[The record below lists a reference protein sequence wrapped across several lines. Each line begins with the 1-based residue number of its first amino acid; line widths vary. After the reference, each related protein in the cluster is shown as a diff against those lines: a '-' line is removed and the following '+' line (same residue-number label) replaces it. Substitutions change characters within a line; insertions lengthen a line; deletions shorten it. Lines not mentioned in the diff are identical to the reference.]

1 MDIKL
6 FNDTLKL
13 INGCFPE
20 DKGIIEDEFLY
31 YLLGYTYKLTET
43 KNDTYL
49 LSLAT
54 PLEDCLTEKN
64 TLRNVLGDNYL
75 SVLSNSQNL
84 TIKRLLKITLDKHPK
99 AARDTETRLLGMQKE
114 LHTLCEKY
122 SLPYV
127 DSENAELLFR
137 RLFTACITEK
147 EKKYPCLF
155 ASQKKRQLKPATI
168 NGTLG
173 RSDDSQ
179 NLLHCLN
186 QYHKIIISSQPGTG
200 KSRFVQYC
208 LSTWNLSDYCYV
220 SYASDL
226 ETTKN
231 AVSFYRN
238 ASTSEKASLDDL
250 KDKAYASSLLVI
262 DQMNDSKKIVEEL
275 TELASYAIDIIVIT
289 TANVS
294 CDTFYPFS
302 LPTLSNDM
310 LQTVFESSS
319 GTSLSN
325 NDRDL
330 LFRISQ
336 KNILLISL
344 IAGQYKQIVR
354 QSTEQSEENTETL
367 HQLLSNLDNTLGAHL
382 SNENHYNLTFKH
394 PYDNMALDLI
404 GHIKAIYTSLLKNY
418 KATTLLQRTTQF
430 LCCFG
435 DSVIPLSFFKLFPEY
450 IQKDIDTLFEM
461 GWIVKTDSTIQ
472 FPSLIARSIFAK
484 ELPTFADCYVPIN
497 TMADFLRNFD
507 QTLCI
512 PYLSNILFDFVR
524 SINTKIKDKNN
535 PDQKNASAE
544 FESWQDLL
552 YLIYNYYLENGDFLF
567 AEKITELLNHPDI
580 SHKYSKLDL
589 DIFKLSVHMSFPDWF
604 KKIPEKIDEFNDGAE
619 SRLAFLQATN
629 APFLITSMNTAIYL
643 YCSCSFAYYNS
654 GCPANA
660 DIQNIENL
668 KTYRFTLG
676 TILHIIPNPRLNR
689 SSSLS
694 IPQYEYYQLC
704 HTLMKSP
711 ECISSHLFEPFMQEN
726 KVPAFD
732 PTIPAYQLFTGTN
745 ANYRIRS
752 IAFTM
757 FMRSIYRKDL
767 QTRLYPSTYSVDS
780 EMLILTIRCDIA
792 RLHEQINACE
802 QIPWHTTWI
811 SLFCYL
817 RLMRELSTL
826 YAENNRHFFGV
837 YYSFILKALLRR
849 STFTEEHLKEVYDKI
864 IPDFLL

>member
-13 INGCFPE
+13 INEYFPE
-20 DKGIIEDEFLY
+20 NKGITEDEFLY
-31 YLLGYTYKLTET
+31 YLLGYTNKPTET

-54 PLEDCLTEKN
+54 PLKDCLTEKN
-64 TLRNVLGDNYL
+64 TLHNILGDNYL
-75 SVLSNSQNL
+75 SILSNSQNL
-84 TIKRLLKITLDKHPK
+84 TIKLLLKITLDRDPK
-99 AARDTETRLLGMQKE
+99 AARSTETHLLGLQKE
-114 LHTLCEKY
+114 LHALCEKY
-122 SLPYV
+122 SLPYA
-127 DSENAELLFR
+127 DSENVESLFR
-137 RLFTACITEK
+137 TLFTACITEK
-147 EKKYPCLF
+147 KCPCLF
-155 ASQKKRQLKPATI
+155 ASQKKRQLKPVTI

-186 QYHKIIISSQPGTG
+186 QYHKIIISGQPGTG

-220 SYASDL
+220 SYDSDL
-226 ETTKN
+226 ETTKS

-238 ASTSEKASLDDL
+238 ANTSEKSSLDDL

-294 CDTFYPFS
+294 CDAFYSFRLS
-302 LPTLSNDM
+302 TLTDDI
-310 LQTVFESSS
+310 LQTVFETSS
-319 GTSLSN
+319 GTSLSG

-330 LFRISQ
+330 LFHISQ

-344 IAGQYKQIVR
+344 ISGQYKQIVR
-354 QSTEQSEENTETL
+354 QSTGQPEENTETL
-367 HQLLSNLDNTLGAHL
+367 HQLLSNLDNTLSAHM

-394 PYDNMALDLI
+394 PYDNKALDLI
-404 GHIKAIYTSLLKNY
+404 GHIKAIYTSLLEKY
-418 KATTLLQRTTQF
+418 KATTLLRSTLQF

-435 DSVIPLSFFKLFPEY
+435 DSIIPLYFLKLFPEY

-472 FPSLIARSIFAK
+472 FPSLIVRSIFAK
-484 ELPTFADCYVPIN
+484 ELPTFADCYEPIN
-497 TMADFLRNFD
+497 TMADFLRNYD

-512 PYLSNILFDFVR
+512 PYLSNILFCFVR

-567 AEKITELLNHPDI
+567 AEKITELFNHSDI
-580 SHKYSKLDL
+580 SHKHSTLDL
-589 DIFKLSVHMSFPDWF
+589 DIFKLSVHMSLPDCF
-604 KKIPEKIDEFNDGAE
+604 KKIPEKIDEFNEGVE
-619 SRLAFLQATN
+619 SRLAFLQSTN

-643 YCSCSFAYYNS
+643 YCNFLFAHYNND
-654 GCPANA
+654 CPANA
-660 DIQNIENL
+660 DTQNIENL
-668 KTYRFTLG
+668 KTYCFTLG

-689 SSSLS
+689 SSILS

-704 HTLMKSP
+704 HTLMNSP
-711 ECISSHLFEPFMQEN
+711 KCISSHLFEPFIQEN
-726 KVPAFD
+726 KIPAFD
-732 PTIPAYQLFTGTN
+732 PAIPAYQLFTETN
-745 ANYRIRS
+745 ANYRIRG

-757 FMRSIYRKDL
+757 FMRSIYRKNL
-767 QTRLYPSTYSVDS
+767 RIRLYPFTYFVDS
-780 EMLILTIRCDIA
+780 ETLILTIRCDIA

-817 RLMRELSTL
+817 QLMGELSTL
-826 YAENNRHFFGV
+826 YAESNRHISGV

-849 STFTEEHLKEVYDKI
+849 STFTEEQLKEVYDKI
-864 IPDFLL
+864 IPDFPL